1 MIRMLAVAIATL
13 LLLSGCQKN
22 PDPNP
27 KLNVKSIKQTIT
39 TRTNQ
44 RDLLHAF
51 GEPQMAERSASGKE
65 IWVYDKQFAFRGHNA
80 KGFEFLDLNG
90 GEYFIG
96 AGVGYIA
103 VNLLWNSL
111 NFKDK
116 YKGLGSTLGAMAGVS
131 TVGFLRDGDADIEK
145 VENLKTLTLVLEFN
159 QRGYVSRYSY
169 HASQY

>member
-1 MIRMLAVAIATL
+1 MIRMLAVAFATL

-27 KLNVKSIKQTIT
+27 KLNVKSIKKTISK
-39 TRTNQ
+39 RTHQ

-51 GEPQMAERSASGKE
+51 GEPQMAERSSYGKE
-65 IWVYDKQFAFRGHNA
+65 IWVYDKQFEFKRHSN
-80 KGFEFLDLNG
+80 KGFEFLDLSG

-116 YKGLGSTLGAMAGVS
+116 YKGLGSSLGALAGVS
-131 TVGFLRDGDADIEK
+131 TVGFLRDGDMDIEK
-145 VENLKTLTLVLEFN
+145 VENLKTLTLILEFN

-169 HASQY
+169 HTSQY